1 MSNSKNIG
9 NFLRKDILVD
19 PTQKKLTKKEQ
30 QTYENF
36 NVAMSSNPGTQAMFK
51 MLNNA
56 NVQMQLSLDNKGK
69 NILQGVLTEE
79 TRQAKIEI
87 THVDYSKVLEKEEA
101 TSIIKQ
107 LQEEQQDLYKR
118 NKNSL
123 FDLKFLAYL
132 EQFAL
137 YAASQEDFSLN
148 INPVITLLDTDLAD
162 KFNMTTRSVQ
172 ESLNGRNRINYRYT
186 KKEMSVKGIKKNE
199 ITDKKH
205 YIGAIENLNDIRL
218 NVKFKTKRK
227 FRIDTPGGLQPY
239 TITRVKEKGNKK
251 VGLLITINPQYLNY
265 ERLFFKN
272 DKNNYGAYERLP
284 SFIWTINNS
293 IDFMIIKYCYD
304 LLRNNKKKQRK
315 VSVKEFLDNVG
326 IIDDTKRN
334 TKNKL
339 YDVLNR
345 HLDDINE
352 QYKEFLYID
361 YEQREFEAINGT
373 LDFEEWKKTNLVI
386 TYKQIPLYDAIESKK
401 QKYIEASKDNK
412 K

>member
-1 MSNSKNIG
+1 
-9 NFLRKDILVD
+9 
-19 PTQKKLTKKEQ
+19 
-30 QTYENF
+30 
-36 NVAMSSNPGTQAMFK
+36 
-51 MLNNA
+51 
-56 NVQMQLSLDNKGK
+56 
-69 NILQGVLTEE
+69 
-79 TRQAKIEI
+79 
-87 THVDYSKVLEKEEA
+87 
-101 TSIIKQ
+101 
-107 LQEEQQDLYKR
+107 
-118 NKNSL
+118 
-123 FDLKFLAYL
+123 
-132 EQFAL
+132 
-137 YAASQEDFSLN
+137 
-148 INPVITLLDTDLAD
+148 
-162 KFNMTTRSVQ
+162 MTTRSVQ

-186 KKEMSVKGIKKNE
+186 KKEMSLKGIKKNE

>member
-1 MSNSKNIG
+1 MENRAYKEYEER
-9 NFLRKDILVD
+9 LKQK
-19 PTQKKLTKKEQ
+19 PTQEITKKQ
-30 QTYENF
+30 QEAYENF
-36 NVAMSSNPGTQAMFK
+36 SVSMSSNPGTQAMFK
-51 MLNNA
+51 FLNNG
-56 NVQMQLSLDNKGK
+56 NIQLAMDTNPKGK
-69 NILQGVLTEE
+69 PILKGTYTEE
-79 TRQAKIEI
+79 TRHAKIEI
-87 THVDYSKVLEKEEA
+87 THVDYSKVLEKEA
-101 TSIIKQ
+101 TNIINQ
-107 LQEEQQDLYKR
+107 LKEEQQDLYKR

-123 FDLKFLAYL
+123 FDLKFLALL
-132 EQFAL
+132 EQYAL

-186 KKEMSVKGIKKNE
+186 KKEMSLKGIKKNE
-199 ITDKKH
+199 IIDKKH